1 MWPPTD
7 DVMPYFESSDLRALI
22 ASGTL
27 EGCTTMSSMK
37 SWKVRSVAFP
47 RAMVIRA
54 F

>member
-1 MWPPTD
+1 MWPPSD

-27 EGCTTMSSMK
+27 EGGTTMSSMK
-37 SWKVRSVAFP
+37 SWKARSMAFP

-54 F
+54 S